1 MKGLLK
7 VLVKGRYG
15 LVYEFAIEEGTELH
29 LSIYLSTLDFLE
41 TKKEKTWFP
50 GFKLYF
56 DTEQPCM
63 TWYSVPLTK
72 HPPPWL
78 NSQYATGY
86 LNI

>member
-41 TKKEKTWFP
+41 TKKEKT
-50 GFKLYF
+50 
-56 DTEQPCM
+56 
-63 TWYSVPLTK
+63 
-72 HPPPWL
+72 
-78 NSQYATGY
+78 
-86 LNI
+86 